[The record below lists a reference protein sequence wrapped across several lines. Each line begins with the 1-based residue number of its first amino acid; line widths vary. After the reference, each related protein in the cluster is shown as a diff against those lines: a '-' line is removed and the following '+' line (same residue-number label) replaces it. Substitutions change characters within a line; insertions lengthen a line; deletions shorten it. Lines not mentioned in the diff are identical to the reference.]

1 MDSPTAGAPAPA
13 TMRCM
18 PSVTVRP
25 MTPTECARM
34 VADADEDYAARQVEA
49 GLWPAEGAF
58 ERAAAETAKYLAD
71 GIRTPRTLLLRGVDE
86 DGVGVGSA
94 WVALDDPNGRPDTA
108 FLFELLVDPSRRGS
122 GYGRALLAA
131 VEEATRAAGAPALAL
146 NVFGA
151 NHVAIALYASAGYDV
166 TAQQMRKAL

>member
-1 MDSPTAGAPAPA
+1 
-13 TMRCM
+13 M

-25 MTPTECARM
+25 MTPSEFARM
-34 VADADEDYAARQVEA
+34 MAAAAEDYAARQIEA
-49 GLWPAEGAF
+49 GLWPAEGALA
-58 ERAAAETAKYLAD
+58 RATAETAKWLPD
-71 GIRTPRTLLLRGVDE
+71 GIRTPRTLLLRGVDAH
-86 DGVGVGSA
+86 GVGVGSA

-108 FLFELLVDPSRRGS
+108 FLFELLVDPSRRGC

-151 NHVAIALYASAGYDV
+151 NRVAIALYASAGYGV
-166 TAQQMRKAL
+166 TAQQMRKAI

>member
-1 MDSPTAGAPAPA
+1 
-13 TMRCM
+13 M

-25 MTPTECARM
+25 MTPTEFAR
-34 VADADEDYAARQVEA
+34 VLADADEDYAARQVEA
-49 GLWPAEGAF
+49 GLWAPEGAL
-58 ERAAAETAKYLAD
+58 ERAAAETTKYLPD

-86 DGVGVGSA
+86 HGVGVGSA
-94 WVALDDPNGRPDTA
+94 WVALDNPNGVPDTA

-131 VEEATRAAGAPALAL
+131 VEQATRDAGAPALAL

>member
-1 MDSPTAGAPAPA
+1 
-13 TMRCM
+13 MRCM

-25 MTPTECARM
+25 MTPSEFARM
-34 VADADEDYAARQVEA
+34 MAAAAEDYAARQIEA
-49 GLWPAEGAF
+49 GLWPAEGALA
-58 ERAAAETAKYLAD
+58 RATAETAKWLPD
-71 GIRTPRTLLLRGVDE
+71 GIRTPRTLLLRGVDAH
-86 DGVGVGSA
+86 GVGVGSA

-108 FLFELLVDPSRRGS
+108 FLFELLVDPSRRGC

-151 NHVAIALYASAGYDV
+151 NRVAIALYASAGYGV